1 MSGTSDFEQN
11 LEVDFFLRGQ
21 SYASRANS
29 FIGLLKCT
37 HGVVAR
43 STAYALN
50 NTLAV
55 LTSNGIL
62 QFYKVTTAGTTAGSA
77 PAYPGVVGEIIT
89 DGSAVLT
96 EQSGL
101 SLENASAIPEVSGG
115 AYARVTYANTLAN
128 WAGTQGAGTTAVSN
142 GTTGQTS
149 NNNAVTFPQATANW
163 NTAPEKIWGF
173 GIWDAVSGGNLVR
186 HGGLTAAVD
195 VLNTNTPSFAA
206 GALIIRVDR

>member
-1 MSGTSDFEQN
+1 MSGCTNIEQN
-11 LEVDFFLRGQ
+11 LQVDFFLRGQ

-29 FIGLLKCT
+29 FIGLLKCS
-37 HGVVAR
+37 HGVIAR

-50 NTLAV
+50 NTVTV

-77 PAYPGVVGEIIT
+77 PSYPGVVGEIIT
-89 DGSAVLT
+89 DGTVQFT
-96 EQSGL
+96 EQSEA
-101 SLENASAIPEVSGG
+101 SLENASAIPEVTGG
-115 AYARVTYANTLAN
+115 GYARVTYANSLAN
-128 WAGTQGAGTTAVSN
+128 WAGTQGAGTTVASN

-173 GIWDAVSGGNLVR
+173 GIWDAVSGGNLIR
-186 HGGLTAAVD
+186 HGGLLAAVD

-206 GALIIRVDR
+206 AALIIRVDR